1 VIDRRS
7 LLLGI
12 AALPIAGA
20 AAAQG
25 LQAREALG
33 QLRARLGAGG
43 RLGVA
48 AWDGQVGRTAF
59 DADSRYAMC
68 SLFKLPLAAA
78 MLAGAERGRW
88 ALADTLPFGAADL
101 LDHAPV
107 VRANLA
113 SGRLS
118 IEALCAAIVE
128 VSDNSAANI
137 LLRRLGGPEALT
149 RYVRGCG
156 DRVTRLDRIEPELN
170 ANAPGDPRD
179 TTSPAAMLQLMR
191 ELLFGD
197 RLGHDSRV
205 RLATWMARCSTGR
218 DRLRAGLPAG
228 WRMGDKTGT
237 GLNGAHNDIAFA
249 LAPASATPLLIVSL
263 ISGGDASDAIRAGV
277 HASVARFVTTGS
289 V

>member
-1 VIDRRS
+1 MIDRRS
-7 LLLGI
+7 LLLGM
-12 AALPIAGA
+12 AVLPIAEA

-25 LQAREALG
+25 LEVREGLT

-59 DADSRYAMC
+59 DADSRFAMC

-88 ALADTLPFGAADL
+88 ALTDALQFGESDL
-101 LDHAPV
+101 LEHAPV

-113 SGRLS
+113 LGRLT

-137 LLRRLGGPEALT
+137 LLRRMGGPGALT
-149 RYVRGCG
+149 RYIRGCG

-179 TTSPAAMLQLMR
+179 TTSAAAMLQLMR

-228 WRMGDKTGT
+228 WRSGDKTGT
-237 GLNGAHNDIAFA
+237 GPNGAHNDIAFA
-249 LAPASATPLLIVSL
+249 LAPGSTVPLLIVSL
-263 ISGGDASDAIRAGV
+263 IGGGDASDSVRTGV
-277 HASVARFVTTGS
+277 HESVARFVTTGAL
-289 V
+289 